1 MNKSKKSR
9 KAGFTLAEVLIT
21 LGIIGVVAALT
32 LPTLI
37 KNYQKQVWV
46 NQLKKAYSTLGN
58 AFNKMAADEGVV
70 DWKQTY
76 CGENINGTSDFYNN
90 KDELSEECFSRIFK
104 QFNVVKKKAYTE
116 PCHDEWCKA
125 GMDTDEEGNVLWTPP
140 ELFDSS
146 MCGEIVTADGFTY
159 YFVPVGYSPRD
170 IDIFV
175 DINSRAKGPNIT
187 GRDIFLFYADLNK
200 GRILPFD
207 WYGNAQC
214 TANSFDYG
222 CTEQV
227 LREGKMDY

>member
-1 MNKSKKSR
+1 MNKNKF
-9 KAGFTLAEVLIT
+9 GFTLAEVLIT
-21 LGIIGVVAALT
+21 LGIIGVVAAMT

-76 CGENINGTSDFYNN
+76 CGENINDGTPDFYNN

-125 GMDTDEEGNVLWTPP
+125 GMDTDEQGNVLWTPP

-159 YFVPVGYSPRD
+159 YFVPVAYSPRD

-200 GRILPFD
+200 GRVLPFSWSED
-207 WYGNAQC
+207 GRCGKAGG
-214 TANSFDYG
+214 YG
-222 CTEQV
+222 CTAQV
-227 LREGKMDY
+227 LRDGKMDY